1 MFAPKYHSSMKYA
14 SPVRRE
20 LGIRTVFNILGPLA
34 NPANAN
40 RQLMGVYQEE
50 LVEPLAKVLSNLGV
64 KRGAVVYGY
73 DGLDEITA
81 CNKTLVCEIKDKK
94 LKTYTLDPRDYGM
107 EYANSAELVGGDKNE
122 NAQITRDILA
132 GTLGAKRN
140 AVLLNAGMSIYLA
153 KDGLSIQ
160 DGINIAKDTI
170 DTGKAKY
177 QMDRFIKYSNEVC

>member
-1 MFAPKYHSSMKYA
+1 
-14 SPVRRE
+14 
-20 LGIRTVFNILGPLA
+20 
-34 NPANAN
+34 
-40 RQLMGVYQEE
+40 
-50 LVEPLAKVLSNLGV
+50 
-64 KRGAVVYGY
+64 
-73 DGLDEITA
+73 
-81 CNKTLVCEIKDKK
+81 
-94 LKTYTLDPRDYGM
+94 M

-177 QMDRFIKYSNEVC
+177 QMERFYQIFK